1 MRFDSR
7 NAWPSCPAW
16 AAIGGIAV
24 VLLALS
30 GCVASGRAPAKP
42 EVAAVQAAPEGGDI
56 ARRAQIRMEL
66 AASYLQAGQ
75 ATVALQEVAQAIA
88 LEPRNAD
95 AYALQ
100 GLILLGMR
108 DYPAARNSLQQSLS
122 LKPGDPRTLHNMGWL
137 DCLEGRYAQGVAVL
151 DRVLDSPR
159 YAESSKTLM
168 TKAMCQRQ
176 AGDVAAAEKTF
187 LQAYEMDAGNPVI
200 AYHLA
205 DLLFRRQELE
215 RARFYARRLNNG
227 EYANAESLWLGI
239 RVEKAMGDKAAVR
252 QLADQL
258 QRRFPDSKEWQR
270 YEQGAFSG

>member
-1 MRFDSR
+1 MRFDSG
-7 NAWPSCPAW
+7 NARPSCPAW
-16 AAIGGIAV
+16 AAIGGVAV

-30 GCVASGRAPAKP
+30 GCAASGRAPAKP
-42 EVAAVQAAPEGGDI
+42 EAAVQAAPEGSDM
-56 ARRAQIRMEL
+56 ARRAHIRMEL

-75 ATVALQEVAQAIA
+75 ASVALQEVAQAIA

-122 LKPGDPRTLHNMGWL
+122 LQPGDPRTLHNMGWL
-137 DCLEGRYAQGVAVL
+137 DCLEGRYAQGIAVL
-151 DRVLDSPR
+151 DRVLDTPR
-159 YAESSKTLM
+159 YAEPSKTLM

-187 LQAYEMDAGNPVI
+187 FQAYEMDAGNPVI

-215 RARFYARRLNNG
+215 RARFYVRRLNNG

-239 RVEKAMGDKAAVR
+239 RVEKAIGDKAAVR

-258 QRRFPDSKEWQR
+258 QKRFPDSKEWQR